1 MNRLPL
7 VSIIMSVY
15 NEEKQW
21 LIKAIESII
30 NQTYTNIEFIIV
42 LDNPNNIILKDIID
56 KYKNLDN
63 RIICIYNEKNIGL
76 TRSLNKA
83 LKLATGELIA
93 RMDADDISVKD
104 RIEIQVKFLLDNP
117 QVDLVGSNMILIN
130 EEDEVI
136 SDKEVVMTKFSSISR
151 GLKYVNLF
159 NHPTWMFRSKVLEK
173 VPEYNEVP
181 MAEDYDF
188 ICRLVVKGFV
198 CVNIQDN
205 LLCYRLRTSSISRSN
220 ELYQKKVA
228 LYLAKVYKKGLKKQ
242 DMSINIEY
250 VKGLRPSDKEY
261 IRYNKA
267 NSLKEKGKGL
277 IRKKRVLSG
286 SALFLASMFISKYRR
301 KDVYNGL
308 IIKILHKA

>member
-1 MNRLPL
+1 MHNYCRSSRKKNKVGYIQDLGGIAMNRLPL

-42 LDNPNNIILKDIID
+42 LDNPNNIILKGIID

-188 ICRLVVKGFV
+188 ICRLVVKSFV

-228 LYLAKVYKKGLKKQ
+228 LYLAKVYKK
-242 DMSINIEY
+242 
-250 VKGLRPSDKEY
+250 
-261 IRYNKA
+261 A
-267 NSLKEKGKGL
+267 
-277 IRKKRVLSG
+277 
-286 SALFLASMFISKYRR
+286 
-301 KDVYNGL
+301 
-308 IIKILHKA
+308 